1 MSKTL
6 LLIIVIIAAAIGFWL
21 WNLNKTEQGSLGPTP
36 SPEGAEV
43 SGDDTTV
50 QIQQDLEQTN
60 VGRVEGFEEIDSDLN
75 SL

>member
-6 LLIIVIIAAAIGFWL
+6 ILIIVIIAAAVGFWL
-21 WNLNKTEQGSLGPTP
+21 WNSNKTEQGSLGPTP

-43 SGDDTTV
+43 PGDDTTV

-60 VGRVEGFEEIDSDLN
+60 VGEVEGFEEIDSDLN